1 MQGGVYHD
9 AALAFQLTYKAT
21 THHGH
26 RVGQIAQVTFFLFLL
41 INLPDKDMAIIAND
55 SYSHNHKQYVSEIQV

>member
-1 MQGGVYHD
+1 MQGGACHD
-9 AALAFQLTYKAT
+9 AALAFPLTCEAT

-41 INLPDKDMAIIAND
+41 INLPDTDMANVAND
-55 SYSHNHKQYVSEIQV
+55 SSSHNYKQYVREIQV